1 MMSLVSDMLDD
12 FLLYQA
18 LANPKKSTELRDFI
32 QDVFHSEAQPLFREH
47 NEAIQMQHSRILEL
61 TEEVQRLQATQLKMH
76 AGHAAEVQALHAGHA
91 AEVQALHASHAAE
104 VQVLHASYTGKLV
117 DEHSR
122 HAAEVQ
128 ALYRNAIEKLK
139 DPVMH

>member
-12 FLLYQA
+12 LLLYQA

-32 QDVFHSEAQPLFREH
+32 QDVFHSETQPLFQEH
-47 NEAIQMQHSRILEL
+47 NEAIQMQHGRILEL
-61 TEEVQRLQATQLKMH
+61 TEEVQRLQAMQLKMH
-76 AGHAAEVQALHAGHA
+76 ADHAAEVQA
-91 AEVQALHASHAAE
+91 
-104 VQVLHASYTGKLV
+104 LHASYTGKLV